1 MTTKASYNVGTVNY
15 SAPEHMFDLPPE
27 LKELRDH
34 TRHIVETECIPLE
47 GKFLSNKWAGQSDR
61 FLGLGEGQIDGS
73 LPPEDWDHLRQVS
86 EQSGLYAIGLPEE
99 LGGGGFGI
107 LGDFIVACELH
118 RSVVPLP
125 RAHVPLP
132 LLKGTEAQKEEFLYP
147 SLTDDVFMAF
157 AQSEPNA
164 GSDPG
169 GMTTTAVKDGAGW
182 RLNGVKMWISGAAQA
197 THLLVF
203 AVTDEVK
210 RQRGGITAFI
220 VDTKTEGVSTA
231 PIETWLTSHGHQYM
245 VYLDNVYVPD
255 ERVLGEVGG
264 GFGLG
269 QEFLAIQD
277 RLARA
282 SLAAGILS
290 RGLDIAVDWAKN
302 RQTFGKP
309 IADRQA
315 IQWMLVDAF
324 LDLKTIRAIGYETA
338 ARADA
343 GEDVRYLA
351 SASKLMGANYG
362 HRSIDKLMQVM
373 GGMGETR
380 DMPFT
385 TWYRLLRHGRIGGGT
400 DEIQR
405 MLLARAILK
414 DGSTLW
420 QA

>member
-1 MTTKASYNVGTVNY
+1 MAASYNVSTVNY
-15 SAPEHMFDLPPE
+15 SAPERMFELPPE

-47 GKFLSNKWAGQSDR
+47 GKFLSNKWAGQSER

-73 LPPEDWDHLRQVS
+73 LPDEDWAHLREVS
-86 EQSGLYAIGLPEE
+86 EQAGLYAIGLPEE
-99 LGGGGFGI
+99 FGGGGYGI
-107 LGDFIVACELH
+107 LGDFVVACELH

-125 RAHVPLP
+125 KAHIPMP
-132 LLKGTEAQKEEFLYP
+132 LLKGTEEQREKFLYP
-147 SLTDDVFMAF
+147 SLKDEVFMAF

-169 GMTTTAVKDGAGW
+169 GMTTSAVKDGNGW
-182 RLNGVKMWISGAAQA
+182 RINGTKMWISGAAQA
-197 THLLVF
+197 THLVVF
-203 AVTDEVK
+203 AVTDEEK
-210 RQRGGITAFI
+210 RQRGGVTAFI
-220 VDTKTEGVSTA
+220 VDRNAPGVSTA

-245 VYLDNVYVPD
+245 VYLDNVYVD
-255 ERVLGEVGG
+255 DDRVLGEVGG

-282 SLAAGILS
+282 SLAIGILS

-302 RQTFGKP
+302 RKTFGKP
-309 IADRQA
+309 IAEYQA
-315 IQWMLVDAF
+315 VQGHLVDAF
-324 LDLKTIRAIGYETA
+324 LDLKTIRHIGYETA

-351 SASKLMGANYG
+351 SASKYMGANYG

-405 MLLARAILK
+405 MLIARGLFK
-414 DGSTLW
+414 EGSKLW
-420 QA
+420 ES

>member
-1 MTTKASYNVGTVNY
+1 MSTSYNVGNVNY
-15 SAPEHMFDLPPE
+15 SAPERMFELPPE
-27 LKELRDH
+27 LQELRDH

-47 GKFLSNKWAGQSDR
+47 SRFLSNKWAGQSER
-61 FLGLGEGQIDGS
+61 FLGLGEGQVDGS
-73 LPPEDWDHLRQVS
+73 LPPEDWDHLREVS
-86 EQSGLYAIGLPEE
+86 EQSGLYAIGLPED
-99 LGGGGFGI
+99 LGGGGFGV
-107 LGDFIVACELH
+107 LGDFVVACELH

-125 RAHVPLP
+125 VAHIPMP
-132 LLKGTEAQKEEFLYP
+132 LLKGTDAQKEEFLYP
-147 SLTDDVFMAF
+147 SLRDEVFIAF

-169 GMTTTAVKDGAGW
+169 SMTTTATKDGEGW
-182 RLNGVKMWISGAAQA
+182 RINGTKMWISGAAQS
-197 THLLVF
+197 THLLVL
-203 AVTDEVK
+203 AVTDPEK

-220 VDTKTEGVSTA
+220 VDTKAEGVSTA
-231 PIETWLTSHGHQYM
+231 PIETWLTPHGHQYM
-245 VYLDNVYVPD
+245 VYLDNVYVSD

-282 SLAAGILS
+282 SLASGILS
-290 RGLDIAVDWAKN
+290 RSLDLAVDWAKS
-302 RQTFGKP
+302 RETFGKP
-309 IADRQA
+309 IADRQFV
-315 IQWMLVDAF
+315 QGLLVDAF
-324 LDLKTIRAIGYETA
+324 LDLKSIRAMGYETA

-351 SASKLMGANYG
+351 SASKYMGGNYG

-405 MLLARAILK
+405 MLMARGLLK
-414 DGSTLW
+414 EGSKLW
-420 QA
+420 EA